1 MGDQEFHSNGFLL
14 GSIKLEMPRLE
25 IDFEHLNR
33 IGDGTE
39 QIYAYLD
46 SKREE
51 VRSHRNLRTRVFYV
65 KLLLPYDM
73 QHTFTNL
80 AYRGV
85 LYVIE
90 CVEYAMWRSLN
101 AGETDGSLRFHC
113 MYAGSRSTVEPRH

>member
-1 MGDQEFHSNGFLL
+1 VGDQAPEFHL

-51 VRSHRNLRTRVFYV
+51 VMSHRNLRTRVFYV
-65 KLLLPYDM
+65 KLLLLYDM